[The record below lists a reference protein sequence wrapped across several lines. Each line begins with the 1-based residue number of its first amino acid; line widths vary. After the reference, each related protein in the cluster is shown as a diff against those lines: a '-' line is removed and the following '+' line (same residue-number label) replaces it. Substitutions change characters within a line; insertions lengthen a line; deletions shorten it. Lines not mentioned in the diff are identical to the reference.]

1 MAVRQNK
8 VEYFDANVRGK
19 IVKTLDAKLY
29 APDGSIFKMPYGG
42 DATTYLA
49 KGYKLA
55 PDAEWN
61 EKHEEY
67 NKAQEQ
73 SLKVSNAQRELQN
86 KRAENEV
93 RAKMLADLAE
103 MKQIEQAADAE
114 KARLDALE
122 AELNGA
128 EAAAEES
135 LKQSKPA
142 PAKRGAKPAKAKP

>member
-61 EKHEEY
+61 EKHEAY
-67 NKAQEQ
+67 NQAQEQ

-122 AELNGA
+122 AELNGV
-128 EAAAEES
+128 EKAAEES
-135 LKQSKPA
+135 LTQAKPA